1 MLQGRREP
9 STKILPEITPVIEEQ
24 LLQLHPP
31 ATPTAIPALPPN
43 APIVPVLGDDTF
55 IRLWKKRVANGAA
68 PAVSGFTGDH
78 GLPLLE
84 DTHCLRGLSLLIQL
98 IRNGQLSD
106 QSRTYLLSCPVI
118 PTIKQNGGIR
128 PVTMGETFY
137 KMVAVV
143 ALHDV
148 EQEAVELL
156 GPDQFALRP
165 GGPESATIA
174 LKVALETRTGAS
186 TDIQNAFNSLDRG
199 LMMTELFSHPTLAPV
214 WRLAHWV
221 YSQPVD
227 LQLFSSAGVFLRFI
241 TAARG
246 PLQGEPFSTFVC
258 CLTSKSQDNGGANLQ
273 RGANVG

>member
-1 MLQGRREP
+1 M
-9 STKILPEITPVIEEQ
+9 
-24 LLQLHPP
+24 
-31 ATPTAIPALPPN
+31 
-43 APIVPVLGDDTF
+43 
-55 IRLWKKRVANGAA
+55 
-68 PAVSGFTGDH
+68 
-78 GLPLLE
+78 
-84 DTHCLRGLSLLIQL
+84 
-98 IRNGQLSD
+98 
-106 QSRTYLLSCPVI
+106 
-118 PTIKQNGGIR
+118 
-128 PVTMGETFY
+128 
-137 KMVAVV
+137 
-143 ALHDV
+143 

-199 LMMTELFSHPTLAPV
+199 LMMAELFSHPTLAPV

-246 PLQGEPFSTFVC
+246 PLQGEPFSTFLY
-258 CLTSKSQDNGGANLQ
+258 CLTTKPLVDAAKAAGRPGVRRS
-273 RGANVG
+273 R